1 MVVIHGTRVRIPHS
15 LPCIN
20 MHMSKLYIQ
29 LPDIYKT
36 YIKDNIMET
45 ICEVEKSTVH
55 VGELDTHSIFRVPK
69 HHVLTKDGLNR
80 FSSYWPM
87 IDIFRLAPNCSTLLH
102 LDNSYHAFNFV
113 VTNNGYME
121 WFDSNKLEY
130 ENTILEG
137 QKVYK
142 FLEEAILEKTECNMM
157 WVNTKIPHRI
167 VNNTDSYRYCV
178 SVRTLND
185 IPVVI

>member
-1 MVVIHGTRVRIPHS
+1 
-15 LPCIN
+15 
-20 MHMSKLYIQ
+20 MSTCYIQ
-29 LPDIYKT
+29 LPEIYKT

-55 VGELDTHSIFRVPK
+55 VGNLDRHSIFRVPK
-69 HHVLTKDGLNR
+69 NVVLTKEGLIR
-80 FSSYWPM
+80 FSNYWP
-87 IDIFRLAPNCSTLLH
+87 IVDIFKLAPNCSTALH

-121 WFDSNKLEY
+121 WFDLNKLEY
-130 ENTILEG
+130 AKTILEG
-137 QKVYK
+137 QQIYK
-142 FLEEAILEKTECNMM
+142 FLEEAIIEKTECNMM

-167 VNNTDSYRYCV
+167 VNNTDSYRYCL